1 MIEQVNIESSVP
13 VYEQIEN
20 HVRFALASGR
30 LKADNQLPTV
40 NALSKQLHVNPNTV
54 AKAYRDL
61 EVMGL
66 VYTRRGMG
74 VYINPGAEAKCREAV
89 RNQVIGRLH
98 ETVCEA
104 KASGMSLKEV
114 RTCLEKLYTVAG
126 DPYKVDEAMVRG
138 LAKGK

>member
-1 MIEQVNIESSVP
+1 MFDQINIRSSVP

-30 LKADNQLPTV
+30 LKAGDQLPTV
-40 NALSKQLHVNPNTV
+40 RALEKQLGVNPNTV
-54 AKAYRDL
+54 TKAYRDL

-74 VYINPGAEAKCREAV
+74 VYIEQDAEAKCRQAV
-89 RNQVIGRLH
+89 RSQIVGRLH
-98 ETVCEA
+98 EAVSEA
-104 KASGMSLKEV
+104 KASGMSLKDV
-114 RTCLEKLYTVAG
+114 RTCLEKLYAVAG
-126 DPYKVDEAMVRG
+126 DPYTIDEATVRR